1 MNTENEEVLYIIG
14 NGFDLSLGL
23 KTSYND
29 FFEYIDVNRMKKIIN
44 LLRKDRENIQNYD
57 NDRLENLLKNLK
69 KYNLKI
75 ESKND

>member
-29 FFEYIDVNRMKKIIN
+29 FFEYIDVNRMKKMI
-44 LLRKDRENIQNYD
+44 LG
-57 NDRLENLLKNLK
+57 
-69 KYNLKI
+69 
-75 ESKND
+75 